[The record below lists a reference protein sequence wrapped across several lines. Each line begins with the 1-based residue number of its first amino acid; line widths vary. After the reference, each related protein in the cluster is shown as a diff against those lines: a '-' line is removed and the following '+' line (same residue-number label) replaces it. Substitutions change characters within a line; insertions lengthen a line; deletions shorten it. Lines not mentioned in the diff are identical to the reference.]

1 MGSFWDFLVWLFWFY
16 VIIAC
21 IWIFITVFIDIFRDS
36 TLNGWGKALW
46 VIFLVFVPFLAAFI
60 YLIARGRGMAERN
73 AAKAAEAQAASA
85 DYIRSVAAIV
95 IDIDGGRDRE
105 GQATPRQRRDLPG
118 RVRRAEGEG
127 TADVVVRPYGRIER
141 ARASASRPTPSPIRE
156 ADRRG

>member
-1 MGSFWDFLVWLFWFY
+1 MNSFWDFLVWLFWFY

-73 AAKAAEAQAASA
+73 AARAADAQAASA
-85 DYIRSVAAIV
+85 DYIRSVAGSSGSSSAAEIEKGKQLLDAGT
-95 IDIDGGRDRE
+95 IT
-105 GQATPRQRRDLPG
+105 QAEFDALKAKALQG
-118 RVRRAEGEG
+118 A
-127 TADVVVRPYGRIER
+127 
-141 ARASASRPTPSPIRE
+141 
-156 ADRRG
+156 

>member
-85 DYIRSVAAIV
+85 DYIRSVAA
-95 IDIDGGRDRE
+95 
-105 GQATPRQRRDLPG
+105 TSSTSS
-118 RVRRAEGEG
+118 G
-127 TADVVVRPYGRIER
+127 TAP
-141 ARASASRPTPSPIRE
+141 
-156 ADRRG
+156 